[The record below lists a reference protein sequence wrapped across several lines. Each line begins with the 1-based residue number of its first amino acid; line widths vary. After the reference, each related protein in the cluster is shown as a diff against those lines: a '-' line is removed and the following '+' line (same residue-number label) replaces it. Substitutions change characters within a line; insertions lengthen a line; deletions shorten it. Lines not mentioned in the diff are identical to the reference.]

1 MKQTKIST
9 IMLNKPKKKISNKS
23 YPFKGNDSAFSKNQ
37 KKQRKNVLDVPVWI
51 RIVRVFKKD
60 FRG

>member
-1 MKQTKIST
+1 
-9 IMLNKPKKKISNKS
+9 MLNKPKKKISNKS

-37 KKQRKNVLDVPVWI
+37 KKQIKNVLDVPVWI

>member
-1 MKQTKIST
+1 
-9 IMLNKPKKKISNKS
+9 MLNKPKKKISNKP

-37 KKQRKNVLDVPVWI
+37 KKRRTNVLDVPVWI